1 MNKKLDPKD
10 VEIFLLENLDFFKDR
25 EALISELKFNH
36 SSAGSASSL
45 LESKYTGLEMNKK
58 S

>member
-1 MNKKLDPKD
+1 MSKKLDPKD
-10 VEIFLLENLDFFKDR
+10 VEIFLLENIDFFKDR

-45 LESKYTGLEMNKK
+45 L
-58 S
+58 